1 MRIIVVGLGV
11 QGNKR
16 FEHAKDSVVAIVD
29 PINLKADYKNLQEP
43 QMSISMN

>member
-16 FEHAKDSVVAIVD
+16 FVHAEDSVVAIVD
-29 PINLKADYKNLQEP
+29 PITKNT
-43 QMSISMN
+43 